1 MAISYGPTRN
11 IDLRKEFA
19 LGANVG
25 ENGSTAPS
33 ERICIIGGAGHVGL
47 PLALVLADVG
57 FNVDILDTNAEALK
71 TIMAGRMPFIENGA
85 EDLLKRLLPTGR
97 ICATTD
103 SWAVRNADI
112 VICVVGTPVDEYLT
126 PQAHAFF
133 RIIDEI
139 SPYFHDEQT
148 LVLRSTV
155 YPGLTQRVHDLFQE
169 RGIGVHVTFCPERIA
184 QGHSIRELRM
194 IPQIISGFD
203 DEGVRVVRKLFSRIT
218 SEIIEVEPQEAELAK
233 LFCNSYRY
241 IQFAVAN
248 QFYLLSREAGL
259 DFDRVHHAATYKN
272 GRVDSMPKAGL
283 AAGPCLLKDTM
294 QLAAFSNNNFMLG
307 HAAMLINEGQP
318 QFIVN
323 MLKRRVNLRDKTVGI
338 LGMTFKAD
346 CDDTRDSLSFKL
358 RHLLILEA
366 KEVLLHDPFLEGKD
380 YHPLDTVVERADVL
394 VVGVPH
400 SDYRDLRVPRG
411 KIVEDVWGCLD
422 VSELDEDARNG
433 AYLVTLGTGAAVQ

>member
-1 MAISYGPTRN
+1 MSAHPT
-11 IDLRKEFA
+11 
-19 LGANVG
+19 
-25 ENGSTAPS
+25 

-47 PLALVLADVG
+47 PLALVLADEG
-57 FNVDILDTNAEALK
+57 FSVEILDTNVAALK
-71 TIMAGRMPFIENGA
+71 AIMAGRMPFVEDGA

-97 ICATTD
+97 ITATTD
-103 SWAVRNADI
+103 SWAVRNSDI

-126 PQAHAFF
+126 PQAHTFF

-139 SPYFHDEQT
+139 SPYFRDGQT

-155 YPGLTQRVHDLFQE
+155 YPGLSQRVHDMFQE
-169 RGIGVHVTFCPERIA
+169 RGIGVHVAFCPERIA
-184 QGHSIRELRM
+184 QGHSIRELRI

-203 DEGVRVVRKLFSRIT
+203 PEGRRIVRELFSRIAG
-218 SEIIEVEPQEAELAK
+218 EIIEVEPQEAELAK
-233 LFCNSYRY
+233 LFCNAYRY

-259 DFDRVHHAATYKN
+259 DFDRVHHAATYQN
-272 GRVDSMPKAGL
+272 GRVDSLPRAGL

-307 HAAMLINEGQP
+307 HAAMLVNEGQP

-323 MLKRRVNLRDKTVGI
+323 MLKRRVNLRDKTVGL

-358 RHLLILEA
+358 RHLLMLEA
-366 KEVLLHDPFLEGKD
+366 KKVMLHDPFLDGPD
-380 YHPLDTVVERADVL
+380 YYPLDAVLGRADVL

-400 SDYRDLRVPRG
+400 SIYRGLRIPRG
-411 KIVEDVWGCLD
+411 KIVEDVWSCLD
-422 VSELDEDARNG
+422 VNQYDDNAADEAPAATTKVG
-433 AYLVTLGTGAAVQ
+433 AGAAAR